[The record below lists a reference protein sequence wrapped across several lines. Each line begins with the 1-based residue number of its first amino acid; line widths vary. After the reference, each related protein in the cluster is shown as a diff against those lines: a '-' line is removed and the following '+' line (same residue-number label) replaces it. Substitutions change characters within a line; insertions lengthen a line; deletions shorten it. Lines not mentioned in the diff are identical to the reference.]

1 MAVPD
6 AAFANR
12 ASKAARGIKSMRL
25 AQPPTAR
32 VATNGPANSRSDT
45 FQTDVL
51 RAITPGMGPA
61 SQARIQQGAYAV
73 EARPLCSRY
82 VPDGVPTW
90 LSGATAS

>member
-1 MAVPD
+1 
-6 AAFANR
+6 
-12 ASKAARGIKSMRL
+12 MRL

-45 FQTDVL
+45 FPNGTFCA
-51 RAITPGMGPA
+51 RSRPAWGPA